1 MVYRAARKLHCVRN
15 APKLCPSTAK
25 APIVESTLIHTGR
38 SQFLRA
44 NLHFAR
50 ALMHASAHCEIHAWE
65 DIYDTAGLKLWARG
79 KRVDAHLLERL
90 SNRTLRKPIELC
102 VHAREPIPGHVA
114 DLIEAQIAH
123 APDLALAVAPQAA
136 RLLRVVR
143 NLVLNPTEL
152 LLLQVLR
159 FAEGDRLAHAARVLA
174 LALAQFDA
182 DVSEFEW
189 MQTTAHA
196 ALLHDIGELYL
207 PPAPASTTELSNARQ
222 HPVIGARVATELA
235 RCPAQV
241 GRQIELSHERL
252 DGSGYPNALQGR
264 RVPAYAHALLFAEA
278 IADIVA
284 GNNGLRRASVRTRL
298 RPGAFAANMV
308 DGLMPLAQLQPVAVE
323 ANILS
328 ASEVGARLR
337 ELHGQLG
344 RVVVLVKL
352 PFLETEAVRAAA
364 AQWFDFVGPLM
375 WALRASGV
383 EDALAMG
390 ITLAPNDAG
399 ERIELAA
406 LLEQVIDNRDELRE
420 RVNRFAHDEPQV
432 PPSRLVVELQE
443 ILNTPDAAA
452 SSVQ

>member
-1 MVYRAARKLHCVRN
+1 M
-15 APKLCPSTAK
+15 
-25 APIVESTLIHTGR
+25 LIHTGR

-44 NLHFAR
+44 NQHFAR
-50 ALMHASAHCEIHAWE
+50 ALMHASAHCEFHAWE
-65 DIYDTAGLKLWARG
+65 DIHDTTGLKLWARG

-90 SNRTLRKPIELC
+90 ANRTLLKPIELC
-102 VHAREPIPGHVA
+102 VHASEPIPGTVA
-114 DLIEAQIAH
+114 EAIEAQIAH
-123 APDLALAVAPQAA
+123 SPDFALAVAPQAA

-143 NLVLNPTEL
+143 NLALNPTEL

-159 FAEGDRLAHAARVLA
+159 FADGDRLTHAARVLA

-182 DVSEFEW
+182 DASEFEW

-207 PPAPASTTELSNARQ
+207 PPASASTSAPDDARL
-222 HPVIGARVATELA
+222 HPIIGARVAAELA
-235 RCPAQV
+235 RSPNAVC
-241 GRQIELSHERL
+241 RQIELSHERL
-252 DGSGYPNALQGR
+252 DGSGYPGALQGR

-278 IADIVA
+278 IADIVV
-284 GNNGLRRASVRTRL
+284 GSNGLRRASVRTRL

-308 DGLMPLAQLQPVAVE
+308 DGLTPLAQLRPVAAE
-323 ANILS
+323 ARLLP
-328 ASEVGARLR
+328 AGEVGARLR

-352 PFLETEAVRAAA
+352 PFLESEAVRNAA

-390 ITLAPNDAG
+390 ITLAPNDAA
-399 ERIELAA
+399 ERVELAT

-420 RVNRFAHDEPQV
+420 RVNRFATEQPQV
-432 PPSRLVVELQE
+432 PPSRLVVELQD
-443 ILNTPDAAA
+443 ILNTPDAAV

>member
-1 MVYRAARKLHCVRN
+1 M
-15 APKLCPSTAK
+15 
-25 APIVESTLIHTGR
+25 ESALIYTGR

-50 ALMHASAHCEIHAWE
+50 ALMRASAHCEIHAWE
-65 DIYDTAGLKLWARG
+65 DIYDTAGIKLWARG
-79 KRVDAHLLERL
+79 KRVDAHLLELLIR
-90 SNRTLRKPIELC
+90 RTLRKPIEMC
-102 VHAREPIPGHVA
+102 VHTRDPIPAMVA
-114 DLIEAQIAH
+114 DSIEAQIAH
-123 APDLALAVAPQAA
+123 APDFALTVAPQAA

-159 FAEGDRLAHAARVLA
+159 YADGDRLAHAARVLA
-174 LALAQFDA
+174 VTLAQFDA

-189 MQTTAHA
+189 MHSAAHA

-207 PPAPASTTELSNARQ
+207 PPPLTSAADRSNARL
-222 HPVIGARVATELA
+222 HPIIGARVATELA
-235 RCPAQV
+235 RCPNPV

-252 DGSGYPNALQGR
+252 DGSGYPAALHGR
-264 RVPAYAHALLFAEA
+264 RVPAYAHALLFAET
-278 IADIVA
+278 IADTLV
-284 GNNGLRRASVRTRL
+284 GPNGLRRAAVRTRL
-298 RPGAFAANMV
+298 RPGAFASGMV
-308 DGLMPLAQLQPVAVE
+308 DGLMPLAQMQPLVDE
-323 ANILS
+323 ANAMP

-352 PFLETEAVRAAA
+352 PFLESEAVRAAA
-364 AQWFDFVGPLM
+364 THWFDFVGPLM

-399 ERIELAA
+399 ECVELAA

-420 RVNRFAHDEPQV
+420 RVNRFATDTPQV
-432 PPSRLVVELQE
+432 PPSRLLVELQD
-443 ILNTPDAAA
+443 ILNAPDAAV
-452 SSVQ
+452 SSA

>member
-1 MVYRAARKLHCVRN
+1 
-15 APKLCPSTAK
+15 
-25 APIVESTLIHTGR
+25 VESTLLHTGR

-90 SNRTLRKPIELC
+90 ANRTLRKPIELC

-123 APDLALAVAPQAA
+123 APDFALAVAPQAA

-159 FAEGDRLAHAARVLA
+159 HADGDRLAHAARVLA

-182 DVSEFEW
+182 DQSEFEW

-207 PPAPASTTELSNARQ
+207 PPAAVSATESGQARL

-235 RCPAQV
+235 RCPAQI

-252 DGSGYPNALQGR
+252 DGSGYPGGLHGR

-278 IADIVA
+278 VADILA
-284 GNNGLRRASVRTRL
+284 ASNGLRRASVRTRL
-298 RPGAFAANMV
+298 RPGAFATGMV
-308 DGLMPLAQLQPVAVE
+308 DDLMSLAQLQPLVAE
-323 ANILS
+323 EDALP
-328 ASEVGARLR
+328 ASTVGARLR

-352 PFLETEAVRAAA
+352 PFLESEAVRAAA
-364 AQWFDFVGPLM
+364 TQWFDFVGPLM

-399 ERIELAA
+399 ECVELAA

-420 RVNRFAHDEPQV
+420 RVNRFATDEPQV
-432 PPSRLVVELQE
+432 PPSRLVVELQD
-443 ILNTPDAAA
+443 ILNTPDAAV